1 MSVGAALPS
10 AIADSTNPATPTRV
24 GKYGEAYT
32 SAISN
37 KELFTADEGSYF
49 VAITPTPGTGI
60 IGHAAPTTFD
70 EAKPYIVL
78 YNGHASKNLYPQF
91 LHLHET
97 VASVGGTR
105 MQLTVTTDAGNR
117 RSSAGT
123 ALTINNVNQA
133 SSTSGADVLGF
144 IGAVVGT
151 AATAGRRILG
161 NYVFRGT
168 IDIIEDDYLLVF
180 GSPSGVTYGARP
192 ATVSSM
198 SKTATPVVIGP
209 GQSLC
214 ITQWAGSQS
223 TGPTFEAILGFILR

>member
-1 MSVGAALPS
+1 MV
-10 AIADSTNPATPTRV
+10 
-24 GKYGEAYT
+24 
-32 SAISN
+32 
-37 KELFTADEGSYF
+37 
-49 VAITPTPGTGI
+49 
-60 IGHAAPTTFD
+60 
-70 EAKPYIVL
+70 
-78 YNGHASKNLYPQF
+78 YNGHATKRLYPQF

-105 MQLTVTTDAGNR
+105 FQLTVTVDDTNR

-123 ALTINNVNQA
+123 QMVINNVNSGSAA
-133 SSTSGADVLGF
+133 SATDISAY
-144 IGAVVGT
+144 IGAVIGT
-151 AATAGRRILG
+151 AATGARRLLG

-180 GSPSGVTYGARP
+180 GSPSGLTYGARP

-198 SKTATPVVIGP
+198 SKTASPIVIAP
-209 GQSLC
+209 GDSLC